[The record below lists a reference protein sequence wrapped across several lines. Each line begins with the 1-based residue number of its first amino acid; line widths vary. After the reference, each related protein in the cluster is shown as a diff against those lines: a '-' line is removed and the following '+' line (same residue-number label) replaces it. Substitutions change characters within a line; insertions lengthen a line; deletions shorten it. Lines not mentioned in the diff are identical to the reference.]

1 MANTKEFLNFEPT
14 EVPKWREKMPTGSQ
28 QQPTISEMINDINEY
43 RKSYLQAKNE
53 SKIDIGKRTKSDFE
67 LLLKFLLNVQAEES
81 IGLSDAGTTEEI
93 VRMFEHSHEC
103 DFDTL
108 LVSLNDDDIET
119 LIKQLK
125 DYFSNTNVQICS
137 DTSSSQESLSD
148 EEGCKRQ
155 KLQNP
160 VDSFEP
166 PCYPSQGD
174 TEYIIEHRHATI
186 GEKQPLSKDVF
197 ETINLYRGYKLL
209 AREIN
214 RIPIKERGTHLG
226 LIDIDVCILHAHKI
240 LMEQVMDDNNTKPG
254 SFSTN
259 ERKAYFKGILHKY
272 PRFAQEELVHIA
284 IQTLV
289 DKYVAMVEEIRQ
301 IPDSP
306 DKAREKIQKSFKCAS
321 VFLFGFL
328 TLHPFG
334 DGNGRLARLLCSYSL
349 FTFSPFL
356 TPIFNVFS
364 SSVNDDYV
372 DALIEARKGLSLPEN
387 ITTEEEAKEA
397 AIAVLRQHPSDLCAM
412 IIESNRCMWREYLLM
427 LDLSKFEDE

>member
-1 MANTKEFLNFEPT
+1 MAKTEEFLNFKIT
-14 EVPKWREKMPTGSQ
+14 EVPKWRERMPIGSSH
-28 QQPTISEMINDINEY
+28 QPTISEMIDDINEY

-53 SKIDIGKRTKSDFE
+53 SKIDREKRMKSDFE
-67 LLLKFLLNVQAEES
+67 LLLKFLLNVQAEEG
-81 IGLSDAGTTEEI
+81 IGLSDAGATKEI
-93 VRMFEHSHEC
+93 IRMLEHVS

-108 LVSLNDDDIET
+108 LRLLNDDEIET
-119 LIKQLK
+119 LKKKILN
-125 DYFSNTNVQICS
+125 DTNVQICS

-148 EEGCKRQ
+148 EEEC
-155 KLQNP
+155 N
-160 VDSFEP
+160 SFEP

-174 TEYIIEHRHATI
+174 TEDIIEHRHATI
-186 GEKQPLSKDVF
+186 GENQPLSKNVF

-209 AREIN
+209 AHEIK
-214 RIPIKERGTHLG
+214 RIPVKKRGTHLG
-226 LIDIDVCILHAHKI
+226 LLDVDVCILHAHKI
-240 LMEQVMDDNNTKPG
+240 LMERVMDDNNTRPG

-259 ERKAYFKGILHKY
+259 ERQAYFKGIVYKY
-272 PRFAQEELVHIA
+272 PRFAQEELVRIA

-289 DKYVAMVEEIRQ
+289 DIYVAMVEEIRQ

-372 DALIEARKGLSLPEN
+372 DALVEARKGLSLPEN

-397 AIAVLRQHPSDLCAM
+397 ANAVLRQHPSDLCAM

-427 LDLSKFEDE
+427 LDLRKFEDE